1 MKKKYSTTNY
11 YTTSLLQMWYD
22 RVWEVKKKKVSPCIS
37 NRQLVIICY
46 VRVVAKKKRGIICGP
61 KTT

>member
-1 MKKKYSTTNY
+1 MRS
-11 YTTSLLQMWYD
+11 
-22 RVWEVKKKKVSPCIS
+22 EEKKVSPCIN

-46 VRVVAKKKRGIICGP
+46 VRVVAKKKCGIICGP